1 MKVDISKNYFKKPN
15 EIHFNQTYT
24 RMILKKLETIAL
36 ELLNVSWVMDIVEK
50 AMYVFSY
57 SL

>member
-1 MKVDISKNYFKKPN
+1 MKVDISKKFFEKNN
-15 EIHFNQTYT
+15 EIYFNQTYT

>member
-1 MKVDISKNYFKKPN
+1 MKVDISKKNFEKNN
-15 EIHFNQTYT
+15 EIYFNQTYT

>member
-1 MKVDISKNYFKKPN
+1 MKVDISKKFFKKNN
-15 EIHFNQTYT
+15 EIYFNQTYT
-24 RMILKKLETIAL
+24 RMIFKKLETIAL